1 MTDPPIQIGLLI
13 KKSTFVKYI
22 WEYSMTACLTNYIYE
37 QAGCALNWFTN
48 QTNGYPACTN
58 ISQVKNIAN
67 TMFLLQ
73 SVSYLEIKDT
83 TGKKL
88 LLDRFLKGFF

>member
-1 MTDPPIQIGLLI
+1 
-13 KKSTFVKYI
+13 
-22 WEYSMTACLTNYIYE
+22 MTACLTNYIYE

-48 QTNGYPACTN
+48 QTNGFPASTN
-58 ISQVKNIAN
+58 IYQVKNIAN

-73 SVSYLEIKDT
+73 SVSYPEIKDT

-88 LLDRFLKGFF
+88 LLDRFLKGKMQGRIGWNLSILGVDRDP